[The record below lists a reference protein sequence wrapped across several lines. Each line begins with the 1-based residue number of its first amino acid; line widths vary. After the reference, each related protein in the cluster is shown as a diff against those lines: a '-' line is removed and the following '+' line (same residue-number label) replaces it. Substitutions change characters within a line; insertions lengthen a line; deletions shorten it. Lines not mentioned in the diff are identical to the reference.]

1 MPQLLHFLRVDEQT
15 RLSAPVLPTTT
26 TTATTADNIGMDA
39 AARDG
44 EVDPPTAVPEGG
56 RSFFNKSDN
65 VSDTCMF
72 IPVNTSHTPTC
83 SQVIYL

>member
-26 TTATTADNIGMDA
+26 TSDNIAMDA
-39 AARDG
+39 T

-56 RSFFNKSDN
+56 RAFFNKSDN